1 MDATFKYY
9 NSSSSTTSPTPHF
22 TQTKTKT
29 SRRRENFLTG
39 KFFRRRICRYLLLLL
54 LLFVSGTI
62 TFVSPLFE
70 LLYSNYYY
78 YYLPGSIYRS
88 HEVFQNLLTDIQF
101 DNSSEIQLSNV
112 WRYKMKLKEN
122 KRCVTPTTRQSRETY
137 LADKYLIIAANG
149 GLNQQRG
156 SICNAVA
163 VAGLLNATLLI
174 PRLNFHNVWRDSRQ
188 FGDIYDE
195 EHFISTLRKYVDVVR
210 ELPKELMERYD
221 FNISNIPTIR
231 VPAWAYASYY
241 LEQVDPVLKRER
253 IIRIAPF
260 ANRLAT
266 SLPPHIQ
273 YLRCLTNYHALRFS
287 IPITTLAKSLVRRMT
302 RDSSSS
308 GSGGK
313 YVSVHLRFEEDM
325 VAFSCCVYDGGKYE
339 QLEMEQIR
347 EKGWGDKFKRKYY
360 IIDPVRNRIMGRC
373 PMTPLEV
380 GMMLRGMGFSN
391 TTPIYLASGKIYEAE
406 KNIAPLKKMFPLLH
420 TKDLLASS
428 DELASFQGYSS
439 RLAALDYIVC
449 LFSEVFVTT
458 QGGNFPHFLLG
469 HRTFKYGHAKSIMP
483 DKRKLVVLLDNTT
496 ISWHAFKNEMQ
507 VMIDESDHKGVFVPK
522 IKKSTRQNSIYAHPF
537 PECQCLQDSRNST
550 EE

>member
-1 MDATFKYY
+1 MDTTFKYY
-9 NSSSSTTSPTPHF
+9 NSNTSSSSSTSS
-22 TQTKTKT
+22 QTKT
-29 SRRRENFLTG
+29 SRRKLNRRRESLLTG

-70 LLYSNYYY
+70 LMYSNYY
-78 YYLPGSIYRS
+78 YYLPGSVYRS
-88 HEVFQNLLTDIQF
+88 HEVFQNLLTDIRS

-122 KRCVTPTTRQSRETY
+122 KPCVTPTTRQSRETD
-137 LADKYLIIAANG
+137 LADKYLIIEANG

-195 EHFISTLRKYVDVVR
+195 EHFISTLKKYVDVVR

-241 LEQVDPVLKRER
+241 LEQVDPALKRER

-287 IPITTLAKSLVRRMT
+287 IPITRLGKSLVQRMT
-302 RDSSSS
+302 RDSS

-347 EKGWGDKFKRKYY
+347 EKGWGD
-360 IIDPVRNRIMGRC
+360 
-373 PMTPLEV
+373 
-380 GMMLRGMGFSN
+380 
-391 TTPIYLASGKIYEAE
+391 
-406 KNIAPLKKMFPLLH
+406 
-420 TKDLLASS
+420 
-428 DELASFQGYSS
+428 
-439 RLAALDYIVC
+439 
-449 LFSEVFVTT
+449 
-458 QGGNFPHFLLG
+458 
-469 HRTFKYGHAKSIMP
+469 
-483 DKRKLVVLLDNTT
+483 
-496 ISWHAFKNEMQ
+496 
-507 VMIDESDHKGVFVPK
+507 
-522 IKKSTRQNSIYAHPF
+522 
-537 PECQCLQDSRNST
+537 
-550 EE
+550 